1 MSGEEARTELSCGLR
16 ASAIDQLIQNVVLN
30 MIMLA
35 VIVQLGFFLGYL
47 YACGIIDFDF
57 SPRLLRGLMRELLDV
72 KNGEWFPRMSEID
85 NMIIDLELNL
95 NLLLCA
101 SATIFRILQEFPDPS
116 LSRSLLVLM
125 IELVEA
131 VNNLVGKLVVE

>member
-1 MSGEEARTELSCGLR
+1 
-16 ASAIDQLIQNVVLN
+16 
-30 MIMLA
+30 MILLA
-35 VIVQLGFFLGYL
+35 VVVQLRFFLGYL
-47 YACGIIDFDF
+47 YTCGIIDFDF
-57 SPRLLRGLMRELLDV
+57 GPRLLGGLMRKLLDV
-72 KNGEWFPRMSEID
+72 KNGEWFPRVPEID
-85 NMIIDLELNL
+85 HMVIYLNLNL

-125 IELVEA
+125 IKLVEA